1 MRRPPPVLLALA
13 ALLHVHPAAAEQL
26 VADFSGTADTTTRE
40 FTVEAPWLLDWRL
53 DADFDQ
59 LTALHV
65 WLVNAD
71 TGMAVGRVLRR
82 ENRGNGVKLF
92 EEAGRY
98 RLRVSTTLARWHL
111 RIRQLTPE
119 EAAEYKPKQPASRM
133 PRIENS
139 R

>member
-1 MRRPPPVLLALA
+1 MRILLLAA
-13 ALLHVHPAAAEQL
+13 PALLAPFLLQPAMAEEL
-26 VADFSGTADTTTRE
+26 VADFSGTDNTTTRD
-40 FTVEAPWLLDWRL
+40 FVVEAPWLLDWRL

-92 EEAGRY
+92 EDGGRY
-98 RLRVSTTLARWHL
+98 RLRISASLARW
-111 RIRQLTPE
+111 RIRIEQLTPE
-119 EAAEYKPKQPASRM
+119 EAEQYTPRQPASRM
-133 PRIENS
+133 PQINQS
-139 R
+139 D